1 MRKEITIKSI
11 AGLGQEGGRITD
23 SKIRGFVARCLPSGK
38 IQFGYQYGS
47 RQARRWMKIGLLG
60 EVSVAE
66 ARRRAEKYAG
76 QVSDHRD
83 PAAELKT
90 KVARSENTVDHVLD
104 KFLEIYVPQKKLRST
119 TAIVGAFTRYIRPA
133 IGGEVI
139 YDLDRADIT
148 RMLDK
153 IADDHP
159 RMADV
164 TLAYLRKAFN
174 WWQTRDGKF
183 KTPIVIGM
191 ARTSTKER
199 ARSRTLS
206 DDELRAIWKATEGQ
220 GAFDALFRFLLLTGA
235 RRTEASAMTWGELDG
250 TDWTLPA
257 ARNKT
262 KLDLVRPLSKA
273 AQKVMPAKAG
283 RHVFSTDGGQTSIS
297 GFSKFKTQLDKKSG
311 VTGWTP
317 HDLRRTARSLM
328 SRAGVPSDHAER
340 CLGHVIGGV
349 RGVYD
354 RYEYH
359 QEKTDAY
366 QKLAN
371 LIDGIVHPRPP
382 NIVPLWKRAKR
393 RSASSPA

>member
-1 MRKEITIKSI
+1 MERTPIEITAKSI
-11 AGLGQEGGRITD
+11 AKLDGRITD
-23 SKIRGFVARCLPSGK
+23 NKIRGFVARRLPSGK

-47 RQARRWMKIGLLG
+47 RAARRWMTIGLLG

-76 QVSDHRD
+76 QVADHHD
-83 PAAELKT
+83 PVAELKT
-90 KVARSENTVDHVLD
+90 KVARSENTVNFVVD
-104 KFLEIYVPQKKLRST
+104 KFLEIYVPQKKLRSAS
-119 TAIVGAFTRYIRPA
+119 AIAGAFTRYVRPA
-133 IGGEVI
+133 IGGKVI
-139 YDLDRADIT
+139 YDLDRSDIT
-148 RMLDK
+148 KMLDK
-153 IADDHP
+153 IADNHP
-159 RMADV
+159 RMADA

-206 DDELRAIWKATEGQ
+206 DDELRAVWKATEGQ
-220 GAFDALFRFLLLTGA
+220 SAFHALFRFLLLTGA
-235 RRTEASAMTWGELDG
+235 RRTEASAMTWDEIDG

-273 AQKVMPAKAG
+273 AQEVMPVKAG
-283 RHVFSTDGGQTSIS
+283 RHVFSTDGGKTPVS
-297 GFSKFKTQLDKKSG
+297 GFSKFKAQLDKKSG

-349 RGVYD
+349 RGTYD
-354 RYEYH
+354 RHEYYE
-359 QEKTDAY
+359 EKTDAY
-366 QKLAN
+366 RRLAN
-371 LIDGIVHPRPP
+371 LIDGIVQPWPP
-382 NIVPLWKRAKR
+382 NIVPLHKRAKR
-393 RSASSPA
+393 AAASPA